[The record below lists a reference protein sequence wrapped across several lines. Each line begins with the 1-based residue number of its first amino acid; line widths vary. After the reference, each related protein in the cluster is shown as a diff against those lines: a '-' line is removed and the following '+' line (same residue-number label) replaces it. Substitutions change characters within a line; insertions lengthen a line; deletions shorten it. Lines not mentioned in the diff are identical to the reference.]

1 MKSSRL
7 FDEEFLRRLQRL
19 HLTAKRISASSLAG
33 GQRLGRRLGDGLE
46 FADHRA
52 YTPGDDIRFLDWP
65 YFARM
70 ERLLIRLFHE
80 HSESTVAILLD
91 RSASMDLGEV
101 NKFDHAR
108 RTAAALAYV
117 SMAGLDRVRI
127 VPFSESL
134 DEGILTG
141 RNRGQVVQVLSF
153 LEALA
158 PAGRTNLLGCVREF
172 LRRDRERGTVV
183 IISDL
188 LDVEED
194 LAAALLALR
203 LARNAVVVLHV
214 TDVRDAAPVATG
226 PVRLVHAETGGQ
238 VSVNLTDS
246 VAAEYARRWERFALT
261 VEKMCIRGG
270 ASHVPA
276 PTREPFERIVLR
288 VLRRL

>member
-1 MKSSRL
+1 MRSGKL

-19 HLTAKRISASSLAG
+19 HLIAKRISATSLAG
-33 GQRLGRRLGDGLE
+33 GQRRGRRLGDGLE

-52 YTPGDDIRFLDWP
+52 YAPGDDIRFLDWP
-65 YFARM
+65 YYARM

-80 HSESTVAILLD
+80 HSEATVAILLD

-117 SMAGLDRVRI
+117 AMAGLDRVRI

-134 DEGILTG
+134 DEGLLTG
-141 RNRGQVVQVLSF
+141 RNRGQVVGVLDF

-158 PAGRTNLLGCVREF
+158 PAGRTDLLGCVQEF
-172 LRRDRERGTVV
+172 LRRQRETGPVV

-203 LARNAVVVLHV
+203 LARDAVMVLHV
-214 TDVRDAAPVATG
+214 ADRRDASPAAAG

-238 VSVNLTDS
+238 ISVNLTEAL
-246 VAAEYARRWERFALT
+246 AAEYARRWERFALT
-261 VEKMCIRGG
+261 AEKICTQGG
-270 ASHVPA
+270 ASYLPA
-276 PTREPFERIVLR
+276 PTSEAFERIILR
-288 VLRRL
+288 VLQRL